1 MSTLIKNGRI
11 VTAADTYRADILIED
26 GRIGAIG
33 TNLAAGAAIETH
45 DAEGMLVLP
54 GGVDVHTHLDS
65 ESATSHTVDTFA
77 SGGKAAAFGGTTT
90 VVDFCGQ
97 IPGQGL
103 LASFEAW
110 RRRAECTPI
119 DVGAH
124 AIIVEFGPSAAA
136 EMEQLMTREGVTS
149 FKLFLAYPG
158 SLMVDDGTLLKAM
171 QVAGRHGGQTSVH
184 CENGHIIQ
192 MLVDEAVAAGNVAP
206 RYHML
211 TRPPLAEGEATSR
224 VIRLAEVAGAPVYIV
239 HLSARQSLEAVAE
252 ARQRGVAVH
261 AETCTH
267 YLFLTDA
274 EYDLPGFEAA
284 RFIMSPPLRA
294 ADHVEALW
302 RGIATGDLSV
312 VSTDHC
318 PYAFAAEP
326 YGLKYSKRA
335 EGEDFHKVPN
345 GAPGIEERLHVLFSG
360 GVAGGRIS
368 PNRFVELT
376 ATAPAKLFGLY
387 PRKGTIAI
395 GSDADLVLLDPEER
409 WTIRAANGH
418 GRMDY
423 SLFEGF
429 EATGRIKKVF
439 LRGEMIVDGETWLGR
454 EGGGQFIARGPS
466 GAL

>member
-1 MSTLIKNGRI
+1 MRTLIKNGRI
-11 VTAADTYRADILIED
+11 VTAADTYRADILVED
-26 GRIGAIG
+26 GRISAIG
-33 TNLAAGAAIETH
+33 ADLAGDGAIETH
-45 DAEGMLVLP
+45 DAEGLLVLP
-54 GGVDVHTHLDS
+54 GGIDVHTHLDS
-65 ESATSHTVDTFA
+65 ASANCHTVDTFA

-90 VVDFCGQ
+90 LVDFCGQ

-124 AIIVEFGPSAAA
+124 SIIVDFTPSAAT

-171 QVAGRHGGQTSVH
+171 KVASRHGGQVSAH

-224 VIRLAEVAGAPVYIV
+224 VIRLAEAAGAPVYIV

-294 ADHVEALW
+294 VDHVEALW

-326 YGLKYSKRA
+326 HGIRYSKRA

-368 PNRFVELT
+368 PNRFVDLT
-376 ATAPAKLFGLY
+376 STAPAKLFGLY
-387 PRKGTIAI
+387 PRKGTIAV
-395 GSDADLVLLDPEER
+395 GSDADLVLLDPKER

-439 LRGEMIVDGETWLGR
+439 LRGEMIVEGETWLGR

-466 GAL
+466 GTM